1 MVNKTEKPM
10 KNRLFLLLLSV
21 SAGLAACAELE
32 PDTPSIP
39 EEPGLEAGQTG
50 MTILPVA
57 FADEPDVRSVMDV
70 TDTGLTFS
78 WENTDAVGVYSQSG
92 GFARFGLSSG
102 AGDAVAV
109 FDGKGFD
116 LTPGSLY
123 HAFYP
128 YVLSAT
134 EPTAVAISFAGQSA
148 TADNDL
154 VSVMSRD
161 YLASSA
167 EADATGRAS
176 FTFSHLGSFLRMK
189 LSLPAGAPI
198 DGVELIPL
206 HEPVPVGM
214 NVNLVSGALAETTWA
229 PSLAVSTEGLSAPA
243 EGPFTLWA
251 AMPAKD
257 YADDDFAVLVH
268 SGETLYSARHS
279 GSAFLPGKAYRWK
292 VTPVVDASVPDYGFT
307 KVEEGTA
314 YNPSTDAVPS
324 GQYSGIA
331 WVGGTRYAV
340 VHDKYNGGGI
350 VFFDIDISEDGAVHD
365 VTSSIPLGTTDSGT
379 CRDCEGVAFVPGAPG
394 TLFVSAESDQL
405 ILEYALDGYPTGRR
419 LITPIDMEP
428 DAITGNAGFE
438 ALTYNATSGL
448 FWTVTEAPLVR
459 DASLG
464 RVLRLQSFTSS
475 LDAGDRFLYRT
486 DEPTKTDA
494 EAAAARSYVFGVP
507 ALAAL
512 DDGRVLVLEREVYVP
527 NGNPIQM
534 YTNSFTRMN
543 IYAVNPASDTAGILR
558 KTLVASFST
567 TAADLANYEGM
578 CIGPTLPDG
587 STCLVLIPDSQG
599 GSSGLTREYV
609 KVITLK

>member
-1 MVNKTEKPM
+1 M
-10 KNRLFLLLLSV
+10 KNRLFLLMLSV

-32 PDTPSIP
+32 PDTPSVP

-50 MTILPVA
+50 MIIPPVA

-78 WENTDAVGVYSQSG
+78 WESTDAVGVYSQSG

-128 YVLSAT
+128 YALSAT
-134 EPTAVAISFAGQSA
+134 DPTAVAISFEGQTA
-148 TADNDL
+148 TVDNDL

-214 NVNLVSGALAETTWA
+214 NVNLVSGALAETTWNS
-229 PSLAVSTEGLSAPA
+229 SLAVSMEGLSAPA

-292 VTPVVDASVPDYGFT
+292 VTPVADASVPEYGFT
-307 KVEEGTA
+307 TVSEGGTFT
-314 YNPSTDAVPS
+314 PSPEDVPA
-324 GQYSGIA
+324 GQYSGIS
-331 WVGGTRYAV
+331 WMGGNRYAV
-340 VHDKYNGGGI
+340 VHDKYNGGGL
-350 VFFDIDISEDGAVHD
+350 VYFDIDIDDTGAVTS
-365 VTSSIPLGTTDSGT
+365 VTSSIPAGTTASGV
-379 CRDCEGVAFVPGAPG
+379 CRDCEGVAFVPGTPG
-394 TLFVSAESDQL
+394 TLFVSSETDQS
-405 ILEYALDGYPTGRR
+405 ILEYDLEGYPTGRS
-419 LITPIDMEP
+419 LAVPADLGTW
-428 DAITGNAGFE
+428 AITDNAGFE
-438 ALTYNATSGL
+438 ALTYNASTGL

-464 RVLRLQSFTSS
+464 RVLRLQS
-475 LDAGDRFLYRT
+475 LAAGDRFLYRT
-486 DEPTKTDA
+486 DEPAKTDA
-494 EAAAARSYVFGVP
+494 EAAAAKSYVFGVP

-527 NGNPIQM
+527 SGGNMQM
-534 YTNSFTRMN
+534 VFNSFTRMK

-558 KTLVASFST
+558 KTLVARFST

>member
-1 MVNKTEKPM
+1 M
-10 KNRLFLLLLSV
+10 LSV

-32 PDTPSIP
+32 PDTPSVP

-50 MTILPVA
+50 MIIPPVA

-78 WENTDAVGVYSQSG
+78 WESTDAVGVYSQSG

-123 HAFYP
+123 HAFFP
-128 YVLSAT
+128 YALSAT
-134 EPTAVAISFAGQSA
+134 DPTAVAISFEGQTA
-148 TADNDL
+148 TVDNDL

-189 LSLPAGAPI
+189 LSLPAGVPV
-198 DGVELIPL
+198 DGVELVPL

-214 NVNLVSGALAETTWA
+214 NVNLVSGALAETTWNS
-229 PSLAVSTEGLSAPA
+229 SLAVSTEGLSAPA
-243 EGPFTLWA
+243 DGPFTLWA

-292 VTPVVDASVPDYGFT
+292 VTPVADASVPEYGFT
-307 KVEEGTA
+307 TVSEGGTFT
-314 YNPSTDAVPS
+314 PSPEDVPA
-324 GQYSGIA
+324 GQYSGIS
-331 WVGGTRYAV
+331 WMGGNRYAV
-340 VHDKYNGGGI
+340 VHDKYNGGGL
-350 VFFDIDISEDGAVHD
+350 VYFDIDIDDTGAVTS
-365 VTSSIPLGTTDSGT
+365 VTSSIPAGTTASGV
-379 CRDCEGVAFVPGAPG
+379 CRDCEGVAFVPGTPG
-394 TLFVSAESDQL
+394 TLFVSSETDQS
-405 ILEYALDGYPTGRR
+405 ILEYDLEGYPTGRS
-419 LITPIDMEP
+419 LAVPADLGTW
-428 DAITGNAGFE
+428 AITGNAGFE
-438 ALTYNATSGL
+438 ALTYNASTGL

-464 RVLRLQSFTSS
+464 RVLRLQS
-475 LDAGDRFLYRT
+475 LAAGDRFLYRT
-486 DEPTKTDA
+486 DEPAKTDA

-527 NGNPIQM
+527 SNSTQLLSD
-534 YTNSFTRMN
+534 SFTRMK

-567 TAADLANYEGM
+567 SALNLANYEGM

-599 GSSGLTREYV
+599 GALYGLVKEYV

>member
-1 MVNKTEKPM
+1 M
-10 KNRLFLLLLSV
+10 LSV

-32 PDTPSIP
+32 LDTPSVP

-50 MTILPVA
+50 MIIPPVA

-78 WENTDAVGVYSQSG
+78 WESTDAVGVYSQSG

-123 HAFYP
+123 HAFFP
-128 YVLSAT
+128 YALSAT
-134 EPTAVAISFAGQSA
+134 DPTAVAISFEGQTA
-148 TADNDL
+148 TVDNDL

-189 LSLPAGAPI
+189 LSLPAGVPV
-198 DGVELIPL
+198 DGVELVPL

-214 NVNLVSGALAETTWA
+214 NVNLVSGALAETTWNS
-229 PSLAVSTEGLSAPA
+229 SLAVSTEGLSAPA
-243 EGPFTLWA
+243 DGPFTLWA

-292 VTPVVDASVPDYGFT
+292 VTPVADASVPEYGFT
-307 KVEEGTA
+307 TVSEGGTFT
-314 YNPSTDAVPS
+314 PSPEDVPA
-324 GQYSGIA
+324 GQYSGIS
-331 WVGGTRYAV
+331 WMGGNRYAV
-340 VHDKYNGGGI
+340 VHDKYNGGGL
-350 VFFDIDISEDGAVHD
+350 VYFDIDIDDTGAVTS
-365 VTSSIPLGTTDSGT
+365 VTSSIPAGTTASGV
-379 CRDCEGVAFVPGAPG
+379 CRDCEGVAFVPGTPG
-394 TLFVSAESDQL
+394 TLFVSSETDQS
-405 ILEYALDGYPTGRR
+405 ILEYDLEGYPTGRS
-419 LITPIDMEP
+419 LAVPADLGTW
-428 DAITGNAGFE
+428 AITGNAGFE
-438 ALTYNATSGL
+438 ALTYNASTGL

-464 RVLRLQSFTSS
+464 RVLRLQS
-475 LDAGDRFLYRT
+475 LAAGDRFLYRT
-486 DEPTKTDA
+486 DEPAKTDA

-527 NGNPIQM
+527 SNSTQLLSD
-534 YTNSFTRMN
+534 SFTRMK

-567 TAADLANYEGM
+567 SALNLANYEGM

-599 GSSGLTREYV
+599 GALYGLVKEYV